1 MKIAALILALTT
13 FIVACDKEEIYDDWG
28 EAYPALS
35 NDYDVPDSSGTP
47 DQSGGVIPA
56 NPDSF
61 SGTYDIIFF
70 KREKNNE
77 CISYA
82 KVALSEIKGCAVQKP
97 LTPNAVRGKVVLR
110 YDEATEGIHVMYK
123 YDVLDSGDYY
133 AINER
138 TNNQMS
144 YSYGENEFSKLII
157 GAPIQNGKNSLVI
170 GNFSSADKEAI
181 LPFIK
186 LITDDGSTIYTLA
199 LKKESD
205 KSTLYDTRTPI
216 NKNSPL
222 DDFPQGTPINLNP
235 EDAESTASEIN
246 GKFDPFSIFGYYK
259 ITGMKIYKTED
270 YKTNFNNATPVYDTD
285 KRDGTKFKGE
295 FWITMPVGWFPQ
307 PEETMTLDVYI
318 KYQIEQDLPEGIEK
332 SILNPKL
339 LQIKLPLQKKSG
351 NENEIM
357 NELFMRTFSLF
368 THWDKTW
375 QDRTRKIVYRP
386 RPKTFDGEDN
396 AENLLYLGGNK
407 EYAAVLTLEQIYAQE
422 YMSTDN
428 NKLNFNNTPYW

>member
-1 MKIAALILALTT
+1 MKIAALILILAT
-13 FIVACDKEEIYDDWG
+13 FVIACDKEEIYDGWG
-28 EAYPALS
+28 EPYPAS
-35 NDYDVPDSSGTP
+35 SVDYDVP
-47 DQSGGVIPA
+47 A
-56 NPDSF
+56 SF

-133 AINER
+133 AIHER

-144 YSYGENEFSKLII
+144 YSYDENEFSKLII

-181 LPFIK
+181 LPFVK
-186 LITDDGSTIYTLA
+186 LITDDGSTTYTLA
-199 LKKESD
+199 LKKESND
-205 KSTLYDTRTPI
+205 KVLYDTRTPI
-216 NKNSPL
+216 NKNNPS

-307 PEETMTLDVYI
+307 PEDTMTLDVYI

-332 SILNPKL
+332 SIITPKL
-339 LQIKLPLQKKSG
+339 LQIKLPLQRKD
-351 NENEIM
+351 ENDQWVDTALDLKFIA
-357 NELFMRTFSLF
+357 NTFKLFIY
-368 THWDKTW
+368 WDKTW
-375 QDRTRKIVYRP
+375 QDRARKIIYRP
-386 RPKTFDGEDN
+386 RPTTFDGKDN
-396 AENLLYLGGNK
+396 AENLLYLGDK
-407 EYAAVLTLEQIYAQE
+407 REYAAVLTLEQIYAKE
-422 YMSTDN
+422 YMSTDS
-428 NKLNFNNTPYW
+428 KLNFDNKPYW